1 MGDLVALQVP
11 AALAVEDLV
20 ALEDLVAFGT
30 LVALEDLVASGILD
44 ASGALAET
52 REGQFEKPY
61 LIGTV
66 LDRPKTFEGILERH
80 PTENNHWLGAGTTV
94 VSPAEQEST
103 FGCTVVQQSLA

>member
-1 MGDLVALQVP
+1 MGVLVALQVP

-30 LVALEDLVASGILD
+30 LD

-52 REGQFEKPY
+52 REGPFEEAY
-61 LIGTV
+61 LTGTV

-80 PTENNHWLGAGTTV
+80 LTENNHWLGAGMTV
-94 VSPAEQEST
+94 VSPAEQDSK
-103 FGCTVVQQSLA
+103 FGRIVVRQSLA